1 MKRKWKLQIELSL
14 IYKMDVKQLIFEV
27 IPNLEKLFFPDV
39 LLGEEISFTQDEY
52 GYWVRSNKDI
62 GPGERDYIPN
72 TIINIIPSENLN
84 KVKSYFDLSYFTSK
98 QLEYIF
104 TRLDK
109 SLKHFDLIPMKK
121 FLSYDS
127 MEIKFE
133 LVEKDLNYKKKEL
146 INNYNIF
153 KESVLIPQIK
163 NNNAIIITDL
173 KIKNI
178 PVLKNSFKIKAGA
191 SKKNKATAL
200 FEALEKGKH
209 VDITS
214 KNDFINAFIG
224 NAPANKI
231 NWTGMFGDLKSFIN
245 YSISENLIEKVN
257 MKWVV
262 TSNIF
267 TLNGINFN
275 NDKVKDTETTTG
287 DSNIK
292 KIVQSIF

>member
-1 MKRKWKLQIELSL
+1 
-14 IYKMDVKQLIFEV
+14 MDIKQLTFEV
-27 IPNLEKLFFPDV
+27 IPYLEKLFFPRV

-62 GPGERDYIPN
+62 GPDEWDYIPN
-72 TIINIIPSENLN
+72 IIINIIPSENLN
-84 KVKSYFDLSYFTSK
+84 KVKSYFDLSYFTPK

-104 TRLDK
+104 TQLDK
-109 SLKHFDLIPMKK
+109 SLKYFDLIPMKK

-133 LVEKDLNYKKKEL
+133 LIEKDLNSKKREL

-153 KESVLIPQIK
+153 KESVLTPQIK
-163 NNNAIIITDL
+163 NNNSIIGTDL
-173 KIKNI
+173 KIKSI
-178 PVLKNSFKIKAGA
+178 STSKNSFKIIAGA

-245 YSISENLIEKVN
+245 YSISENLIENIKI
-257 MKWVV
+257 KWVV

-267 TLNGINFN
+267 THNGIHFSNE
-275 NDKVKDTETTTG
+275 KIKDTETTSG
-287 DSNIK
+287 DSSIK
-292 KIVQSIF
+292 KLVKSIF

>member
-27 IPNLEKLFFPDV
+27 IPNLEKLFFPRV

-52 GYWVRSNKDI
+52 GYWARSNKDI
-62 GPGERDYIPN
+62 GPEDWDYIPN

-109 SLKHFDLIPMKK
+109 SLKHFDLIPMNK

-127 MEIKFE
+127 LEIKFE
-133 LVEKDLNYKKKEL
+133 LVEKDLTYKKNEL
-146 INNYNIF
+146 ISNYNIF
-153 KESVLIPQIK
+153 KESIFITQIK
-163 NNNAIIITDL
+163 NDNSIITTDL
-173 KIKNI
+173 KIRNTA
-178 PVLKNSFKIKAGA
+178 PSKNSFKIIAGA
-191 SKKNKATAL
+191 SKKNKATSL
-200 FEALEKGKH
+200 FEALEKGNH
-209 VDITS
+209 VNITS

-267 TLNGINFN
+267 THNYIHFN
-275 NDKVKDTETTTG
+275 NDKIKDTETTTG
-287 DSNIK
+287 DNNIK